1 MYGSF
6 CLVCPRLHFIMHM
19 NFIAADQ
26 LGSGELGEWLS
37 RWRGFCKLSLKILER
52 DTGISAQ
59 RLSRVEAGEVS
70 LTLSERF
77 VVVDYLG
84 CEVRKVIEGA
94 DGRVFISRPLADK
107 TGNAEALLAQHSL
120 AS

>member
-1 MYGSF
+1 ME
-6 CLVCPRLHFIMHM
+6 M

-26 LGSGELGEWLS
+26 LGSDELGEWLS
-37 RWRGFCKLSLKILER
+37 RWRGFCKLSLKNLER
-52 DTGISAQ
+52 YTGIPSS

-70 LTLSERF
+70 LTSSERF

-94 DGRVFISRPLADK
+94 AGRVFIPQPLADEA
-107 TGNAEALLAQHSL
+107 GEALVGTHSL

>member
-1 MYGSF
+1 
-6 CLVCPRLHFIMHM
+6 MHM

-26 LGSGELGEWLS
+26 LRSGELGEWLS

-52 DTGISAQ
+52 DTGIPVV

-70 LTLSERF
+70 LTPSERF
-77 VVVDYLG
+77 VIVDYLG
-84 CEVRKVIEGA
+84 CEVRKVIESA
-94 DGRVFISRPLADK
+94 EGRVFIPQPLADQ
-107 TGNAEALLAQHSL
+107 TAGSAEALLAQHSL

>member
-1 MYGSF
+1 MQ
-6 CLVCPRLHFIMHM
+6 M
-19 NFIAADQ
+19 NFIAVDQ

-37 RWRGFCKLSLKILER
+37 RWRGFCKLSLKNMER
-52 DTGISAQ
+52 YTGIPAA
-59 RLSRVEAGEVS
+59 RLSRVEAGELN
-70 LTLSERF
+70 LTASERF

-94 DGRVFISRPLADK
+94 DGRVFIPQPLADK